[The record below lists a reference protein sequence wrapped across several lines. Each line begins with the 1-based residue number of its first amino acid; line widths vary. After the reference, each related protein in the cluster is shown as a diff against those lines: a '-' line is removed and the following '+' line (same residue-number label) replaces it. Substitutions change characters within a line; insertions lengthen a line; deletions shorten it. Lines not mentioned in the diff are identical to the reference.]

1 MIKNVEL
8 FFDWLI
14 SKKINV
20 ICVQETH
27 CTFSEIESW
36 QNLWKGSGGC
46 ESSWNCGVRA
56 SRGVGVL
63 LYDIDA
69 TVKEISSDDFGRI
82 LSCELKYE
90 NKTYIITTCIVQM
103 IVGLEKLLLEIL
115 IHM

>member
-8 FFDWLI
+8 FLIGLI

-36 QNLWKGSGGC
+36 QNLWKNSGGC

-56 SRGVGVL
+56 S
-63 LYDIDA
+63 
-69 TVKEISSDDFGRI
+69 
-82 LSCELKYE
+82 
-90 NKTYIITTCIVQM
+90 
-103 IVGLEKLLLEIL
+103 
-115 IHM
+115 